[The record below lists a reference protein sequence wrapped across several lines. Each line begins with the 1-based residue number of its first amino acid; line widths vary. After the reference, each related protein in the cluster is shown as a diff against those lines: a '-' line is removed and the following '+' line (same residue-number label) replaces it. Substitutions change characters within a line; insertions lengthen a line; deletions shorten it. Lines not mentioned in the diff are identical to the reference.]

1 VTELRVLCLAVLLLA
16 AAATPLAAQTAGDPL
31 ARFKASIIEP
41 PEVAQLAVR
50 RSVYVPVYSSLV
62 GSGGQARLDLAVT
75 LSVRN
80 VSATLPLVVES
91 IDYFD
96 TAGHPVEHY
105 LKKPIAIRPLGTIE
119 ILIPTDDVRG
129 GTGAKFVV
137 GWAATAAIAE
147 PVIESIMVGAT
158 AGRGY
163 SFTAPGRTIQ
173 TVGP

>member
-1 VTELRVLCLAVLLLA
+1 VTELRVLRLAVLLLVA
-16 AAATPLAAQTAGDPL
+16 LASPLAAQTAGDPL
-31 ARFKASIIEP
+31 ARFKASITEP
-41 PEVAQLAVR
+41 PDAQPALR

-105 LKKPIAIRPLGTIE
+105 VKKPIAIRPLGTIE

-129 GTGAKFVV
+129 GTGAKFIV